1 MGKKY
6 LINDIVCADSKKLT
20 KFIKPDSISL
30 TITSPPYRNA
40 INYSQHVKNRKNS
53 KKLSYRGNVG

>member
-20 KFIKPDSISL
+20 EFIKPDSVSL
-30 TITSPPYRNA
+30 TITSPPYGNA
-40 INYSQHVKNRKNS
+40 INYSQHVDNKKNS
-53 KKLSYRGNVG
+53 KE